1 MKKIQLTLAVLA
13 GTLAIGL
20 SAFTSPK
27 RVNSNFYIYTSSS
40 HLQADIQNINNY
52 VSASNACSSGAN
64 VCGVTLTTAKPA
76 GQTPVASEFNVE
88 KPNLWTSQQDG
99 SAADGNISMKN

>member
-13 GTLAIGL
+13 GALAIGL

-27 RVNSNFYIYTSSS
+27 SVNSHFYIYTSSS

-52 VSASNACSSGAN
+52 VSATDACPSGAN
-64 VCGVTLTTAKPA
+64 VCGVTLATAKPA
-76 GQTPVASEFNVE
+76 GQTPVASEFNAE
-88 KPNLWTSQQDG
+88 KADLWTSQQSG
-99 SAADGNISMKN
+99 SPADGNIEMKN